1 METKL
6 HTFIDIFDADF
17 NVDGEIV
24 HLESIMIPKIQRDY
38 AQGRKDAEVSRIRTR
53 FLSALYN
60 AVQGT
65 PITLDFVY

>member
-24 HLESIMIPKIQRDY
+24 HLESIMIRKVQRD
-38 AQGRKDAEVSRIRTR
+38 
-53 FLSALYN
+53 
-60 AVQGT
+60 
-65 PITLDFVY
+65 